1 MRLLTLRNLHLWHR
15 WLGIGLGLFV
25 LLWFIS
31 GLVILYIAYPKL
43 NQEERLS
50 KLEVVDLSRIKFSA
64 EKAWSITGSNIEPEK
79 VRLNMQGGRPTYHFL
94 QGDSWLSIWA
104 DTGQRLAVD
113 NDLIRGN
120 VRKFASHVEIQ
131 NSSLITRDQW
141 SISSGLNAHRPLHK
155 IELED
160 DKGTELYVSSHTG
173 EVVLDT
179 QLYERTWNWL
189 GSVIHWIYFT
199 PLRVERELWRQVIMW
214 TSGAAFLL
222 IALGMWLGIQRLRIK
237 RRYSNNRISPYRG
250 WARWHHF
257 SGLIAGIFCI
267 TWLFSGWLS
276 VKPFDWIS
284 SRKMSEQEILAWTGG
299 KISLD
304 EMKLP
309 SRLDMQGIKEI
320 EWTKFDGKTRLLGY
334 TTDNKYLIDITN
346 SKVLAPFDQTVLANR
361 AQAMQAGIKKI
372 SAEWLEDGDM
382 YYRSSPERKVARV
395 LKVEFADSA
404 RTTYYLDADIGQ
416 VVSSQNNDS
425 RLYRWLFNA
434 LHCMDLP
441 LIRNYEI
448 GRQGIVIALSIG
460 GIIVSVAGIVLGWR
474 RLRH

>member
-1 MRLLTLRNLHLWHR
+1 M
-15 WLGIGLGLFV
+15 
-25 LLWFIS
+25 
-31 GLVILYIAYPKL
+31 LYVGYPKL
-43 NQEERLS
+43 NQEERLAT
-50 KLEVVDLSRIKFSA
+50 LRAVDLSKIKFSA
-64 EKAWSITGSNIEPEK
+64 EKAWAIAGSHNEPEI
-79 VRLNMQGGRPTYHFL
+79 VRLNMHNDRPTYHFL

-113 NDLIRGN
+113 NDLIRGSIREFSPH
-120 VRKFASHVEIQ
+120 VGIQSSH
-131 NSSLITRDQW
+131 LITRDQW

-155 IELED
+155 IVLKD

-179 QLYERTWNWL
+179 QLNERTWNWL

-214 TSGAAFLL
+214 TSGAAFVLT
-222 IALGMWLGIQRLRIK
+222 ALGMWLGIQRIRIK
-237 RRYSNNRISPYRG
+237 RRYSNNRVSPYRG

-284 SRKMSEQEILAWTGG
+284 SRKMSEQETLAWTGG
-299 KISLD
+299 KISLG

-309 SRLDMQGIKEI
+309 SQLAMKEIKEI
-320 EWTKFDGKTRLLGY
+320 EWAKFDGKVRLLAY
-334 TTDNKYLIDITN
+334 TADSKYLLDISNGAAVAT
-346 SKVLAPFDQTVLANR
+346 FDQTVLAHR
-361 AQAMQAGIKKI
+361 AQAMQPGVTQI
-372 SAEWLEDGDM
+372 SAEWLNDGDM
-382 YYRSSPERKVARV
+382 YYRSNPEHKISKV
-395 LKVEFADSA
+395 LKVEFADNE
-404 RTTYYLDADIGQ
+404 RTTYYLAPETGQ
-416 VVSSQNNDS
+416 VVSSHNNDS

-434 LHCMDLP
+434 LHCMDFPP
-441 LIRNYEI
+441 LRNDEVS
-448 GRQGIVIALSIG
+448 RQAIIIALSLG
-460 GIIVSVAGIVLGWR
+460 GILVSVAGVVLGWR